1 MNYIEHTAE
10 LLSKF
15 PSIGKKT
22 ALRLVYFL
30 LKEPAKFSKQLG
42 QALQELHEHIVPCKI
57 CANFSEH
64 ECCEICSNPQRDT
77 SIICVVAQPQDVL
90 ALEASQSFNGLYHV
104 LGGIIS
110 PLNGMG
116 PDQLNI
122 KKLKE
127 RIYSQNV
134 AEIILATNPS
144 IEGETTARYIAKTC
158 EKEGCSFTRIALGM
172 PMGGDF
178 EYTDKYTLA
187 QSLKSRTHLNIH

>member
-30 LKEPAKFSKQLG
+30 LKEPTLFSKQLG
-42 QALQELHEHIVPCKI
+42 QALQNLHENIFPCNM
-57 CANFSEH
+57 CGNFSE
-64 ECCEICSNPQRDT
+64 EELCEICNNPQRDT
-77 SIICVVAQPQDVL
+77 TVICVVSQPQDIF
-90 ALEASQSFNGLYHV
+90 ALETSQSFNGLYHV
-104 LGGIIS
+104 LGGLIS
-110 PLNGMG
+110 PLNGIG
-116 PDQLNI
+116 PDQLSI
-122 KKLKE
+122 QKLKE
-127 RIYSQNV
+127 RIYSQNIK
-134 AEIILATNPS
+134 EIILATNPS

-158 EKEGCSFTRIALGM
+158 EKENCTFTRIAQGM

-187 QSLKSRTHLNIH
+187 QSLKSRTHLSLH